1 MNQTTAFLKRHS
13 LVIGILLMFALTWPI
28 DLANSGVLPI
38 KFPFLV
44 YLFLGW
50 GFGIAS
56 VIMTGLTLGKD
67 GVITLLK
74 RFLIWRVG
82 WKWYLAPFLL
92 APALIVGGVYL
103 NAALTGVPPD
113 FSTVMA
119 YKIFGKSA
127 YLPLFI
133 LPFFMVD
140 FIANGEEIGWRG
152 YVLPRLQAKYG
163 ALTSTL
169 ILGVIW
175 GFWHLPK
182 FLSHW
187 NTVSFV
193 WFMVHTMA
201 ISVVYTWLYNST
213 KGSLLLVTLFHA
225 ASNATGVFMPMAN
238 TVSSGNMGAYIMYI
252 LLELVAAIIIVIA
265 TGPQRLSRTESM
277 QVLKQSSALPAQS
290 SQSVSAHM

>member
-1 MNQTTAFLKRHS
+1 MKPFSEFLRRYS

-28 DLANSGVLPI
+28 DLANGGLM
-38 KFPFLV
+38 PFKVPFIL

-50 GFGIAS
+50 GFGVAS
-56 VIMTGLTLGKD
+56 LIMTGLTLGKD
-67 GVITLLK
+67 GVIALLK

-82 WKWYLAPFLL
+82 WKWYLVPFLL

-163 ALTSTL
+163 ALTSAL

-182 FLSHW
+182 YLTHW
-187 NTVSFV
+187 DAVSFA
-193 WFMVHTMA
+193 WFMAHTT
-201 ISVVYTWLYNST
+201 IVSVLYAWLYNGT

-238 TVSSGNMGAYIMYI
+238 TVSSGNMGAYINFI
-252 LLELVAAIIIVIA
+252 LLELAAAIIIVIA
-265 TGPQRLSRTESM
+265 TGPERLSRTEPM
-277 QVLKQSSALPAQS
+277 QEQSSALPDQI
-290 SQSVSAHM
+290 SQPVSARV

>member
-13 LVIGILLMFALTWPI
+13 LVIGITLMFALTWPI

-56 VIMTGLTLGKD
+56 VIMTGLTLGKEA
-67 GVITLLK
+67 VITLLK

-252 LLELVAAIIIVIA
+252 LLETVAAIIIVIA

-277 QVLKQSSALPAQS
+277 QVQEQSSALPS
-290 SQSVSAHM
+290 RISQSVSARM

>member
-1 MNQTTAFLKRHS
+1 MKPTIAFLKRHS

-28 DLANSGVLPI
+28 DLAHLGLLPF
-38 KFPFLV
+38 KVPFIL

-50 GFGIAS
+50 GFGVAS

-67 GVITLLK
+67 AVITLLK

-92 APALIVGGVYL
+92 APSLIIVGVYL
-103 NAALTGVPPD
+103 NAALTGVAPD

-119 YKIFGKSA
+119 YEIFGKSA

-163 ALTSTL
+163 ALTSAL

-182 FLSHW
+182 FLTHW
-187 NTVSFV
+187 DTVAFA
-193 WFMVHTMA
+193 WFMVHTTVV
-201 ISVVYTWLYNST
+201 SVLYTWLYNGT

-238 TVSSGNMGAYIMYI
+238 TVSSGNMGAYIIFI
-252 LLELVAAIIIVIA
+252 LLEVVAAIAIVIA
-265 TGPQRLSRTESM
+265 TGPERLSRTEPM
-277 QVLKQSSALPAQS
+277 QEQSSALPEQIP
-290 SQSVSAHM
+290 QSVSARL